1 MYYVHFGHILSLLY
15 APMQECIEKYFL
27 QYFTKAFSVLPNK
40 CNTSKLEYNGRISIL
55 KLLLVIES
63 IRSMFKIFQTLRYT
77 VHFIFLAKFPTF
89 VLFTL
94 ILNIPAIILQTSC
107 CHAVMT
113 LKIPLICR
121 SPLRVSLGT
130 STIL

>member
-1 MYYVHFGHILSLLY
+1 MYYVHFGHVLSLLY

-40 CNTSKLEYNGRISIL
+40 CNTSNWSLMAESQSL
-55 KLLLVIES
+55 KLLLIIES
-63 IRSMFKIFQTLRYT
+63 MRSMFEILQSLRYT
-77 VHFIFLAKFPTF
+77 VHFIFLPKFPTF

-94 ILNIPAIILQTSC
+94 ILNMPAIILQTPC

-113 LKIPLICR
+113 SKIPLISR

-130 STIL
+130 YTIL